1 MSGRSSIWVLFLLL
15 ASVGFA
21 AGPRIEL
28 AWPTPNTAYLA
39 GKPYETYVQPT
50 VSGEVTSGLFGC
62 VRSGGTR
69 FHEGLDLKPT
79 SRDRRGE
86 ATDEIFATM
95 AGVVRHV
102 NVRPGDSGYG
112 RYIVIEH
119 TQLRP
124 AVVTLYAHL
133 SALAPGLKVGDTV
146 ALGQVIG
153 TMGRSA
159 GGYTIPKDRAHLH
172 YEIGLMMTRR
182 FQSWYDWKKF
192 GSRNTQGLHNGMN
205 LMGLDP
211 LDFFDAFRSRRV
223 NNFEEYFAQMPAVAR
238 VRIATAHVPDFVERY
253 PELLTTPVPPEG
265 VAGWDFKINATG
277 LPFSWTPL
285 SADAVT
291 GMRENEV
298 RLFDVDAEA
307 LKRSRCRSL
316 AVSRRGGYAPGRDLE
331 TMLQLVFGL
340 R

>member
-1 MSGRSSIWVLFLLL
+1 VSRRLSIWSVFLLL
-15 ASVGFA
+15 ASAGFA

-28 AWPTPNTAYLA
+28 VWPTPNTAYLE
-39 GKPYETYVQPT
+39 GKPYEAYVQPT
-50 VSGEVTSGLFGC
+50 VSGELTSALFGC
-62 VRSGGTR
+62 VRSSGTQ
-69 FHEGLDLKPT
+69 FHEGLDLKPI

-102 NVRPGDSGYG
+102 NVRAGDSGYG
-112 RYIVIEH
+112 RYVVIEH
-119 TQLRP
+119 THLRP

-133 SALAPGLKVGDTV
+133 SAVAPGLKAGDAV

-159 GGYTIPKDRAHLH
+159 GGYTIPKERAHLH
-172 YEIGLMMTRR
+172 YEIGVMMTRR

-192 GSRNTQGLHNGMN
+192 GSRNEQGLYNGMN
-205 LMGLDP
+205 IMGIDP
-211 LDFFDAFRSRRV
+211 LDFFGAFRARRV
-223 NNFEEYFAQMPAVAR
+223 NNFEEYFAQMPAVAW
-238 VRIATAHVPDFVERY
+238 VRIATAQVPDFVERY
-253 PELLTTPVPPEG
+253 PELLTSPMPAEG
-265 VAGWDFKINATG
+265 VSGWDMKVNATG

-285 SADAVT
+285 PAADVT

-298 RLFDVDAEA
+298 RLIEVDADA
-307 LKRSRCRSL
+307 LRNSRCRSI